1 MKKYSLNRNERIKHR
16 KLIEDIFSKGNTIY
30 KDFIRINY
38 IESDFSDDIIA
49 KVAFSVPKKKFKRA
63 YKRNRLKRIMREV
76 YRKNKPDF
84 YEILSNKNIKIAL
97 LFVYLDDEIKNYD
110 IIEKTMKSALE
121 KLVKKLEKEWNFPIS
136 KNDTK

>member
-1 MKKYSLNRNERIKHR
+1 LKKYSLNRNERIKHR

-121 KLVKKLEKEWNFPIS
+121 KLVKKLEKE
-136 KNDTK
+136 

>member
-1 MKKYSLNRNERIKHR
+1 LKKYSLNRNERIKHR

-76 YRKNKPDF
+76 YRKTKPDF
-84 YEILSNKNIKIAL
+84 YEILSNKSIKIAL
-97 LFVYLDDEIKNYD
+97 LFVYLDDEIKNYE
-110 IIEKTMKSALE
+110 IIEKTMKSALK
-121 KLVKKLEKEWNFPIS
+121 KLVKKIEKE
-136 KNDTK
+136 

>member
-121 KLVKKLEKEWNFPIS
+121 KLVKKLEKE
-136 KNDTK
+136 